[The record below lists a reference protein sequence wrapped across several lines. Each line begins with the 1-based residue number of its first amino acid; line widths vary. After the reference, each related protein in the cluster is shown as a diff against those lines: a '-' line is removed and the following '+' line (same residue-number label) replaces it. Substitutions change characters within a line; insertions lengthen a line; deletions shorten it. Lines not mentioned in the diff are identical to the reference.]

1 MFGHSIDSK
10 KSNSNINKVP
20 LYFIW
25 LLLLFYSFKLF
36 AQVTLEREVKI
47 TDIALHF
54 DGVKVTEGAANSPTG
69 YDYAFGPQI
78 SAHGDCVATYKHYV
92 FMTWYKGGKSTRN
105 MMLTRYNT
113 LTGSM
118 ATIEFPHRHTG
129 FRNIWW
135 IGESHNTIGIGVS
148 PKDGTI
154 HLLFDMHAYTQT
166 RPSDGSLANDYFR
179 YSYSKKDAADVP
191 DEEFTLDQFVE
202 DNPGDYT
209 HLSLNGVVNYSAFS
223 EFTYPKFFL
232 NNEGDL
238 FFSMRKGSS
247 SNGGYHFARYDAA
260 LSTWSNFIKLADR
273 NAKNYG
279 QAYNWGMYGRFKYV
293 GNKIRI
299 GFQRRLGNT
308 SDKYKYQNGFYY
320 AYSDD
325 QSGQTNWKNY
335 KGEPFNNPLRDADI
349 IKVSE
354 PGDLVQTT
362 QKDQVYMVGGFDW
375 TVTDRGDVHIIGKVR
390 DDQYNITKN
399 VHTYKPAGASEFITT
414 TNFSGA
420 STLYTSGNN
429 IYIIGLN
436 SSGRVYIEQSE
447 GGTNNFQRVYEA
459 TTGTQFRHGV
469 AYINSGKLYYYMMER
484 NSGGDQRPLYLQ
496 IIDLDLD
503 TTPDPFA
510 VSLITPAD
518 NQTFKQDHI
527 VPLSATASA
536 DEGEITKVS
545 FLADGNLLDE
555 DTTKPY
561 AFDWIPD
568 ALGFYTVKAVA
579 YKTSGES
586 ISSSEATIE
595 VVEYDKSDLT
605 NDVYRLRNKAT
616 GKFLTDAGAAAT
628 AVGMSDSGEVQ
639 NTHWTFVP
647 SGDFF
652 NIDSE
657 TFGILRAT
665 GSTFSGGA
673 NLVVST
679 AKPSPAG
686 DTDKVFT
693 IHYDQSDDTFRFEA
707 RNNNKYL
714 YHAQNGSVVNIST
727 TTNDARSKWEAI
739 STSQALHISQ
749 EALPSASIQI
759 FPNPA
764 KDRFTIL
771 FEAGKISKVIIYNM
785 LGKIL
790 HSDSPASNSID
801 LENKGRF
808 KPGLYFIKVIDENQ
822 NVFNSKLMIK

>member
-1 MFGHSIDSK
+1 M
-10 KSNSNINKVP
+10 
-20 LYFIW
+20 
-25 LLLLFYSFKLF
+25 LL
-36 AQVTLEREVKI
+36 AQVTFERQVKI

-54 DGVKVTEGAANSPTG
+54 DGVKVTEGAANSSTG

-92 FMTWYKGGKSTRN
+92 FMTWYKGGKNTRN

-113 LTGSM
+113 ITGSM

-154 HLLFDMHAYTQT
+154 HLLFDMHAYSQT

-179 YSYSKKDAADVP
+179 YSYSEKNVADVS
-191 DEEFTLDQFVE
+191 DAEFTLDKFVE
-202 DNPGDYT
+202 ESSGDYT
-209 HLSLNGVVNYSAFS
+209 HLSLNGVENYNAFS

-232 NNEGDL
+232 NNGGDL
-238 FFSMRKGSS
+238 FFSMRKGAS
-247 SNGGYHFARYDAA
+247 SNGGYHFARYDAD
-260 LSTWSNFIKLADR
+260 SSSWSNFIKLADR

-279 QAYNWGMYGRFKYV
+279 QPYNWGMYGRFQYV

-299 GFQRRLGNT
+299 GFQRRLGDT

-354 PGDLVQTT
+354 PGNLVQTT
-362 QKDQVYMVGGFDW
+362 QKDKVYMVGGFDW

-399 VHTYKPAGASEFITT
+399 VHTYRPAGASEFITT

-420 STLYTSGNN
+420 STLYTSGNK

-469 AYINSGKLYYYMMER
+469 AYINNGKLYYYMMER
-484 NSGGDQRPLYLQ
+484 NSTGDQRPLYLQ

-503 TTPDPFA
+503 ITPDPFA
-510 VSLITPAD
+510 VNLITPSN

-527 VPLSATASA
+527 VPLSATATA
-536 DEGEITKVS
+536 DEGEISKVS
-545 FLADGNLLDE
+545 FLADGNLLYE
-555 DTTKPY
+555 DTTEPY
-561 AFDWIPD
+561 AFDWTPN

-616 GKFLTDAGAAAT
+616 GKFLTDAGAAAS
-628 AVGMSDSGEVQ
+628 AVGMSDSGEAQ
-639 NTHWTFVP
+639 NTHWTFVV
-647 SGDFF
+647 SGDYV

-665 GSTFSGGA
+665 GSTFTDGA
-673 NLVVST
+673 NLVIST
-679 AKPSPAG
+679 NRASPAA

-693 IHYDQSDDTFRFEA
+693 IHYDQSDDSFRFES

-714 YHAQNGSVVNIST
+714 YHAADGSVLNISVAAT
-727 TTNDARSKWEAI
+727 DARSKWEAI
-739 STSQALHISQ
+739 STSQSLSIEDQ
-749 EALPSASIQI
+749 MFPSASVQL

-764 KDRFTIL
+764 KDQFTIL
-771 FEAGKISKVIIYNM
+771 YDGGVLNKVLIYDM
-785 LGKIL
+785 LGKIVYQ
-790 HSDSPASNSID
+790 DNKVSNRID
-801 LENKGRF
+801 IQNNGRF
-808 KPGLYFIKVIDENQ
+808 KSGLYLIKLIDKN
-822 NVFNSKLMIK
+822 NKSFHAKLIIR

>member
-1 MFGHSIDSK
+1 M
-10 KSNSNINKVP
+10 
-20 LYFIW
+20 
-25 LLLLFYSFKLF
+25 LL
-36 AQVTLEREVKI
+36 AQVTFERQVKI

-54 DGVKVTEGAANSPTG
+54 DGVKVTEGAANSSTG

-113 LTGSM
+113 ITGSM

-154 HLLFDMHAYTQT
+154 HLLFDMHAYSRT

-179 YSYSKKDAADVP
+179 YSYSEKNVADVS
-191 DEEFTLDQFVE
+191 DAEFTLDKFVE
-202 DNPGDYT
+202 ESSGDYT
-209 HLSLNGVVNYSAFS
+209 HLSLNGVENYNAFS

-232 NNEGDL
+232 NNGGDL
-238 FFSMRKGSS
+238 FFSMRKGAS
-247 SNGGYHFARYDAA
+247 SNGGYHFARYDAD
-260 LSTWSNFIKLADR
+260 SSSWSNFIKLADR

-279 QAYNWGMYGRFKYV
+279 QPYNWGMYGRFQYV

-299 GFQRRLGNT
+299 GFQRRLGDT

-354 PGDLVQTT
+354 PGNLVQTT
-362 QKDQVYMVGGFDW
+362 QKDKVYMVGGFDW

-399 VHTYKPAGASEFITT
+399 VHTYRPAGASEFITT

-420 STLYTSGNN
+420 STLYTSGNK

-469 AYINSGKLYYYMMER
+469 AYINNGKLYYYMMER
-484 NSGGDQRPLYLQ
+484 NSTGDQRPLYLQ

-503 TTPDPFA
+503 ITPDPFA
-510 VSLITPAD
+510 VNLITPSN

-527 VPLSATASA
+527 VPFSATATA
-536 DEGEITKVS
+536 DEGEISKVS
-545 FLADGNLLDE
+545 FLADGNLLYE
-555 DTTKPY
+555 DTTEPY
-561 AFDWIPD
+561 AFDWTPN

-616 GKFLTDAGAAAT
+616 GKFLTDAGAAAS
-628 AVGMSDSGEVQ
+628 AVGMSDSGEAQ
-639 NTHWTFVP
+639 NTHWTFVV
-647 SGDFF
+647 SGDYV

-665 GSTFSGGA
+665 GSTFLGGA

-679 AKPSPAG
+679 SKASPAA

-693 IHYDQSDDTFRFEA
+693 IHYDQSDDSFRFES

-714 YHAQNGSVVNIST
+714 YHTENGSVVNISAAAT
-727 TTNDARSKWEAI
+727 DNRSKWEAI
-739 STSQALHISQ
+739 STSQPLSFRKH
-749 EALPSASIQI
+749 ELPTASILL

-764 KDRFTIL
+764 QDQFTIL
-771 FEAGKISKVIIYNM
+771 YDGAKLNEIILYDM
-785 LGKIL
+785 VGKIL
-790 HSDSPASNSID
+790 YQDSPSSNRID
-801 LENKGRF
+801 FMNNGRF
-808 KPGLYFIKVIDENQ
+808 KSGLYFIKAIDENQ
-822 NVFNSKLMIK
+822 SVFHLKLMIEK